1 VVYLVG
7 LTRGSA
13 MVRGHL
19 GFNER
24 ILNKINKNGW
34 LIFRE
39 NYFESFK
46 VPK

>member
-19 GFNER
+19 GFYGR
-24 ILNKINKNGW
+24 ILNK
-34 LIFRE
+34 
-39 NYFESFK
+39 
-46 VPK
+46 

>member
-19 GFNER
+19 GFYER
-24 ILNKINKNGW
+24 ILNKIKKIFNNYHRKNTS
-34 LIFRE
+34 
-39 NYFESFK
+39 N
-46 VPK
+46 V